1 MSLVDPYLQK
11 MTGPVTKASKAS
23 RSRSRAKK
31 LLKLLAE
38 KKNIL
43 VTTHQHP
50 DPDALASSLAMTV
63 LLTKK
68 LPGAKI
74 SMSIKG
80 PILGGINEMFVRQSN
95 LKLAPWDDATLDQY
109 DAIVLTDVQ
118 PLFSYS
124 PLPPTVQATAVLD
137 HHRSR
142 GRHPHCAFCD
152 IRTDVGATSS
162 IIFSYFLELQVP
174 IDRSL
179 AALLLYAIESDLAGA
194 AGTPGELDNVALSSL
209 MLLADTHKF
218 YQMRY
223 TDLPQAYYTA
233 CYNGLGNA
241 VYYDT
246 ALVSYLGE
254 IDSIEKPAII
264 ADFLLRFDPIRWAM
278 LTAVY
283 DGKLVVS
290 LRTQDPKL
298 SAADLMRHILSKIG
312 EGGGHR
318 SKAGGMIKLKDG
330 SPKEIDRLRNLLK
343 RRFLHRLGLT
353 GSKPKPLIVKSDTP
367 M

>member
-1 MSLVDPYLQK
+1 MPTFVDSYLET
-11 MTGPVTKASKAS
+11 MTGSVSKVSQTS

-31 LLKLLAE
+31 LLKLLAD

-43 VTTHQHP
+43 ITTHQHP
-50 DPDALASSLAMTV
+50 DPDALASSLAMSV
-63 LLTKK
+63 LLTQK

-80 PILGGINEMFVRQSN
+80 PIKGGINEMFIRQSN
-95 LKLAPWDDATLDQY
+95 LKLTPWDDATLKEY
-109 DAIVLTDVQ
+109 DAIVMLDVQ
-118 PLFSYS
+118 PLFAYS
-124 PLPPTVQATAVLD
+124 PLPADVTPIAVLD

-142 GRHPHCAFCD
+142 GRHPHCPFCD

-162 IIFSYFLELQVP
+162 IVFSYFLELEVP

-223 TDLPQAYYTA
+223 ADLPQSYYTSF
-233 CYNGLGNA
+233 YNGLGTA
-241 VYYDT
+241 TYYDT
-246 ALVSYLGE
+246 AMISHLGE

-264 ADFLLRFDPIRWAM
+264 ADALLRFEPIKWA
-278 LTAVY
+278 LVTAVY
-283 DGKLVVS
+283 DGKFVLS
-290 LRTQDPKL
+290 IRTSDAKL
-298 SAADLMRHILSKIG
+298 SAADLIRHLLKNLG

-318 SKAGGMIKLKDG
+318 TKAGGMIKLETAAA
-330 SPKEIDRLRNLLK
+330 KEIEHLRGILK
-343 RRFLHRLGLT
+343 RRFLKRLGVSAVKGKALI
-353 GSKPKPLIVKSDTP
+353 PKSE
-367 M
+367 